1 MIFDDLDKCIDNMNE
16 IKELEQ
22 SSADLQRQERI
33 ENIFKGCIRETI
45 KMVNAVQK
53 GYVEFSFKISLE
65 QKQNLLRLIKEYE
78 RSMNTQKIQEDR
90 VVYLQRE
97 CNSVKKEIAREWDGW
112 YTDFSSPVINMLQN
126 VKKIVENQDKVT
138 FAVNKIKEGKNWDF
152 KIEVLDR
159 MKRGRMEADDIIRN
173 LGLIK
178 EVSIFLEKVS
188 SGNATLSDLNDKV
201 IRWLEEKKMTERL
214 AISFR

>member
-1 MIFDDLDKCIDNMNE
+1 MNE

-22 SSADLQRQERI
+22 SSDDLQRQERI
-33 ENIFKGCIRETI
+33 ENIFKGCISETI

-78 RSMNTQKIQEDR
+78 LCMNSRKIREDR
-90 VVYLQRE
+90 VVDIQKK
-97 CNSVKKEIAREWDGW
+97 CNLVKKEIAREWDRW

-126 VKKIVENQDKVT
+126 VKKIMENQDKVT

-159 MKRGRMEADDIIRN
+159 MKKGRMEADDIIRN
-173 LGLIK
+173 LGLIE

-188 SGNATLSDLNDKV
+188 SGKATLSDLNDKV
-201 IRWLEEKKMTERL
+201 IRWLEEKKMAERL
-214 AISFR
+214 LISFR

>member
-1 MIFDDLDKCIDNMNE
+1 MNE

-22 SSADLQRQERI
+22 SSDDLQRQERI
-33 ENIFKGCIRETI
+33 ENIFKGCISETI

-65 QKQNLLRLIKEYE
+65 QKQNLLKLIKEYE
-78 RSMNTQKIQEDR
+78 RSMNTQKIREDR
-90 VVYLQRE
+90 VVYLQKE
-97 CNSVKKEIAREWDGW
+97 CNSVKKEIAREWDRW
-112 YTDFSSPVINMLQN
+112 YTNFSSPVINMLQN

-138 FAVNKIKEGKNWDF
+138 FAINKIKEGKNWDF

-159 MKRGRMEADDIIRN
+159 MKKGRMEADDIIRN

-201 IRWLEEKKMTERL
+201 IRWLEEKKMAERL
-214 AISFR
+214 SISFK

>member
-22 SSADLQRQERI
+22 SLDDLQRQERI
-33 ENIFKGCIRETI
+33 ENIFKSCISETVKI
-45 KMVNAVQK
+45 INAIQK

-78 RSMNTQKIQEDR
+78 RSMNSQKIREDR

-97 CNSVKKEIAREWDGW
+97 CNLVKKEIAREWDRW
-112 YTDFSSPVINMLQN
+112 YTNFSSPVINMLQN

-178 EVSIFLEKVS
+178 EVSVFLEKVS

>member
-1 MIFDDLDKCIDNMNE
+1 MNA

-22 SSADLQRQERI
+22 SSDDLQRQERI
-33 ENIFKGCIRETI
+33 ENIFKSCISETV
-45 KMVNAVQK
+45 KMINAIQK

-78 RSMNTQKIQEDR
+78 RSMNSQKIREDR

-97 CNSVKKEIAREWDGW
+97 CNLVKKEIAREWDRW
-112 YTDFSSPVINMLQN
+112 YTNFSSSVINMLQN

-178 EVSIFLEKVS
+178 EVSVFLEKVS

>member
-1 MIFDDLDKCIDNMNE
+1 MIFDDLDKSIDNMNA

-22 SSADLQRQERI
+22 SSDDLQRQERI
-33 ENIFKGCIRETI
+33 ENIFKGCISETI
-45 KMVNAVQK
+45 KMVNAIQK
-53 GYVEFSFKISLE
+53 GYAEFSFKISLE
-65 QKQNLLRLIKEYE
+65 QKQNLLKLIKEYE
-78 RSMNTQKIQEDR
+78 RCMNTQKIREDR
-90 VVYLQRE
+90 VVYLQKE
-97 CNSVKKEIAREWDGW
+97 CNSVKKEIAREWDKW
-112 YTDFSSPVINMLQN
+112 YTNFSSPVINMLQN

-138 FAVNKIKEGKNWDF
+138 FAINKIKEGKNWDF

-159 MKRGRMEADDIIRN
+159 MKKGRMEADDIIRN

-201 IRWLEEKKMTERL
+201 IRWLVEKKMTERL
-214 AISFR
+214 SISFK

>member
-1 MIFDDLDKCIDNMNE
+1 MIFDDLDKCIDNMNA

-22 SSADLQRQERI
+22 SSDDLQRQERI
-33 ENIFKGCIRETI
+33 ENIFKSCISETI
-45 KMVNAVQK
+45 KMVYAIQK
-53 GYVEFSFKISLE
+53 GYVEFSFRISLE

-78 RSMNTQKIQEDR
+78 RCMNSQKIQEDR
-90 VVYLQRE
+90 AVYLQRE
-97 CNSVKKEIAREWDGW
+97 CNLVKKDIAREWDRW
-112 YTDFSSPVINMLQN
+112 YSDFSSPVINMLQN

-152 KIEVLDR
+152 RVEVLDR

-173 LGLIK
+173 LGLIE

-188 SGNATLSDLNDKV
+188 SGNATLSDLNDKAR
-201 IRWLEEKKMTERL
+201 RWLEEKKMTERL
-214 AISFR
+214 SISFR

>member
-1 MIFDDLDKCIDNMNE
+1 MIFDDLDKCIDNMNA

-22 SSADLQRQERI
+22 SSDDLQRQERI
-33 ENIFKGCIRETI
+33 ENIFKSCISETV
-45 KMVNAVQK
+45 KMINAIQK

-78 RSMNTQKIQEDR
+78 RSMNSQKIREDR

-97 CNSVKKEIAREWDGW
+97 CNLVKKEIAREWDRW
-112 YTDFSSPVINMLQN
+112 YTNFSSSVINMLQN

-178 EVSIFLEKVS
+178 EVSVFLEKVS

-201 IRWLEEKKMTERL
+201 IRWLVEKKMTERL

>member
-1 MIFDDLDKCIDNMNE
+1 MIFDDLDKCINNMNE

-22 SSADLQRQERI
+22 SSDDLQRQERI
-33 ENIFKGCIRETI
+33 ENIFKDCISETV
-45 KMVNAVQK
+45 KMVNALQK

-65 QKQNLLRLIKEYE
+65 QKQNLLRLINEYE
-78 RSMNTQKIQEDR
+78 RCINSRRIREDK
-90 VVYLQRE
+90 VVYIQRE
-97 CNSVKKEIAREWDGW
+97 CNLVKKEIAREWDRW

-126 VKKIVENQDKVT
+126 VKKIVDNQDKVT

-152 KIEVLDR
+152 KTEVLDR
-159 MKRGRMEADDIIRN
+159 MKKGRMEADDIIQS

-201 IRWLEEKKMTERL
+201 IKWLEEKKMTGRL
-214 AISFR
+214 SISFR